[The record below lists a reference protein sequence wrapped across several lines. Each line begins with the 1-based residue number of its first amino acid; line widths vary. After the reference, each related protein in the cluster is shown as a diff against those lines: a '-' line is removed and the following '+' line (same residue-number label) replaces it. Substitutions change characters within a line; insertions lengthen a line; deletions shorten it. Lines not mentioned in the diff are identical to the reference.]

1 MRADPAERQAT
12 QQSRKK
18 DQARDLDQ
26 HGQKVSPANRPEAQ
40 AEDDATA
47 LDRTRSRDPNFGRGH
62 H

>member
-1 MRADPAERQAT
+1 MRSDPAARRTTRQSG
-12 QQSRKK
+12 QKK
-18 DQARDLDQ
+18 DARELDRR
-26 HGQKVSPANRPEAQ
+26 GQKMSPAHRPEAQ

>member
-1 MRADPAERQAT
+1 MRPDPAKQQAT
-12 QQSRKK
+12 QTSGKK
-18 DQARDLDQ
+18 DQAKDLDH

-40 AEDDATA
+40 AEDEATA